1 MHFKALV
8 IGLTVEVK
16 IQQYYVFIKKER
28 VAYEAVKISS
38 LSLILLTTFNHHFA
52 ILVRDH
58 FIFITVRIIACKVL
72 GPHHQTSM

>member
-1 MHFKALV
+1 VNLLTVHFKALV

-28 VAYEAVKISS
+28 VAYEAVKIYY

-52 ILVRDH
+52 ILVRNH
-58 FIFITVRIIACKVL
+58 FIFITACKVL
-72 GPHHQTSM
+72 GPHH